1 MLKFD
6 DEVWVMCYPQ
16 GQEAHLVEGTI
27 VSGDSD
33 TYIVRY
39 RGFLENNIYRGIFWH
54 GQVFPKGTPFDDY
67 LIRLTKLNGQGLLN
81 GPIANWLW
89 LERNSFCA

>member
-39 RGFLENNIYRGIFWH
+39 QGFLES
-54 GQVFPKGTPFDDY
+54 VPKGHS
-67 LIRLTKLNGQGLLN
+67 IR
-81 GPIANWLW
+81 
-89 LERNSFCA
+89 

>member
-33 TYIVRY
+33 TYLLARSSV
-39 RGFLENNIYRGIFWH
+39 
-54 GQVFPKGTPFDDY
+54 PKGHS
-67 LIRLTKLNGQGLLN
+67 IR
-81 GPIANWLW
+81 
-89 LERNSFCA
+89 

>member
-27 VSGDSD
+27 VSGD
-33 TYIVRY
+33 
-39 RGFLENNIYRGIFWH
+39 
-54 GQVFPKGTPFDDY
+54 
-67 LIRLTKLNGQGLLN
+67 
-81 GPIANWLW
+81 
-89 LERNSFCA
+89 